1 MHVCQGSVYSKLYV
15 VVVMVRLGGLN
26 NSFFLKLS
34 NFELELVIVSKG
46 VCGLKI
52 ASDKFLEVFIS

>member
-1 MHVCQGSVYSKLYV
+1 
-15 VVVMVRLGGLN
+15 MVRLGGVKF
-26 NSFFLKLS
+26 FFLKLS

-52 ASDKFLEVFIS
+52 ASDKFLEVFIL